1 MSVKDILTAQ
11 AMMAGVAGSEHTYDY
26 FTEMHVKR
34 GPSHKEYKN
43 KNANIEYYVDEKGNL
58 RRRKKGK

>member
-11 AMMAGVAGSEHTYDY
+11 AMMAGVASNEYTYDY

-34 GPSHKEYKN
+34 GPSRKEYKN
-43 KNANIEYYVDEKGNL
+43 KNANIEYYVDEKGNI